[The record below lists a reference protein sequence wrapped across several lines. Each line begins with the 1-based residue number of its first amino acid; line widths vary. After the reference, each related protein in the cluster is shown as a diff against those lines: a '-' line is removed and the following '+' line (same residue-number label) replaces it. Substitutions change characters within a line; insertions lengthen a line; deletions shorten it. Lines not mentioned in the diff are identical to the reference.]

1 MNVHTN
7 VESIPDIEIIQQIT
21 NGEKGLFE
29 ILIRRNN
36 PFLYK
41 IGRTFGYNPE
51 DTKDLVQ
58 ETFISAYLN
67 LSKFENRSSLKTWL
81 IKIMLNNCFQKQK
94 KISFKNEIINS
105 NTIYEKSTPMYANRQ
120 YADTNKIVTN
130 GELRHV
136 IETALHQIPVE
147 YRMVFSLREIAG
159 LNIAETAD
167 SLNITE
173 SNVKVRLSRAKSML
187 RKEIGK
193 MYSPEDIYEFNLK
206 HCAVNSVMNKINAL
220 K

>member
-1 MNVHTN
+1 MNVGLKI
-7 VESIPDIEIIQQIT
+7 ESISDIEIIQQIT
-21 NGEKGLFE
+21 NGETGLFE

-41 IGRTFGYNPE
+41 IGRTYGYSPE

-94 KISFKNEIINS
+94 KMSFKNEIIN
-105 NTIYEKSTPMYANRQ
+105 TGKIYEKSTPMYANHQ
-120 YADTNKIVTN
+120 YVDTNKIVTN
-130 GELRHV
+130 CELRHV
-136 IETALHQIPVE
+136 IEKALHQIPVE
-147 YRMVFSLREIAG
+147 YRLVFSLREITG
-159 LNIAETAD
+159 LNIVETAET
-167 SLNITE
+167 LNITE

-193 MYSPEDIYEFNLK
+193 MYSPEDIYEFNFK
-206 HCAVNSVMNKINAL
+206 YCVVNSVMNKINAF